1 MRLARTIRGTFRVVD
16 ERLGFTLSTVGVV
29 CSMDGRAVVLV
40 GNGCVATR
48 LLVGRD
54 VRTK

>member
-1 MRLARTIRGTFRVVD
+1 MIRGTFRVVD
-16 ERLGFTLSTVGVV
+16 GRLGFTLSTVGVV
-29 CSMDGRAVVLV
+29 CSMGGRVVVLV

-48 LLVGRD
+48 LLGGRD